1 MSKICIIEDDEKI
14 RNEISIFLN
23 KNGYETNKIK
33 EFGNVIDAI
42 FDSKSDLL
50 LLDINLPNYD
60 GYYICREV
68 RKKSD
73 IPIIIVTSRNTEMDE
88 LMSINYGADHFV
100 TKPYNTQI
108 LLAKIESIL
117 RRVDNKSNSSL
128 IEYKNMSLDISKSM
142 LSFKNNS
149 IELTKNEVKILHYLL
164 TNIGKI
170 VSRDQI
176 MTYLWDSN
184 MFVDDNT
191 LTVNINRLRRKLEDI
206 GLVDIIETRRGQGYI
221 IL

>member
-33 EFGNVIDAI
+33 EFGNVIDDI

-60 GYYICREV
+60 GYYICREI

-142 LSFKNNS
+142 LSFNNNS

-206 GLVDIIETRRGQGYI
+206 DLVDIIETRRGQGYI